1 MSFRTLLAA
10 TAATALFAGAAMAD
24 IMVKDPYARVST
36 ANAVSGAAFMG
47 LMNTGTEDDRLIA
60 ARSDVA
66 ERVELHTHLQDS
78 NGVMRMVEV
87 KDGIAVPAGGMAML
101 ARGGDHVMF
110 MGLKQSLAH
119 GDTVDVT
126 LVFEKAG
133 EVAVAI
139 PVDLERKPEGGHGHG
154 HSHGQVKS
162 GG

>member
-1 MSFRTLLAA
+1 
-10 TAATALFAGAAMAD
+10 
-24 IMVKDPYARVST
+24 
-36 ANAVSGAAFMG
+36 
-47 LMNTGTEDDRLIA
+47 
-60 ARSDVA
+60 
-66 ERVELHTHLQDS
+66 
-78 NGVMRMVEV
+78 MVEV

-133 EVAVAI
+133 EVAVTI